1 MKVSKETITV
11 VRLEMTKQEAYWL
24 RVMLQNPPHA
34 GESADDAIM
43 RAKFFNA
50 LPQDW
55 SFPE

>member
-24 RVMLQNPPHA
+24 RTMLQKPPHA
-34 GESADDAIM
+34 GESADDATM
-43 RAKFFNA
+43 RIKFFNA